1 MTQTR
6 ATSTRPQMALQSY
19 LDGLLQEATEA
30 DDLGEPTATADEF
43 AEAVREEQARDAR
56 QPARAGA
63 VATRA
68 PGSPPPLAPPL
79 PHLVL

>member
-6 ATSTRPQMALQSY
+6 QTSTRPQMALQSY

-30 DDLGEPTATADEF
+30 KDLSEQPAVADEF

-56 QPARAGA
+56 QPAQIGRAH
-63 VATRA
+63 V
-68 PGSPPPLAPPL
+68 
-79 PHLVL
+79 